1 MTLNTNGPEA
11 ADELRSLHA
20 WLSDVDEL
28 RGRVGCKESPPGKGT
43 LGPLL
48 EALTV
53 ALGPGAA
60 ATALATTVIAWLRT
74 RRSEI
79 RIKVTLPDR
88 RSLEV
93 SSKNVADLDA
103 AALRQQVADVAALL
117 GAQDQ
122 QGDAT
127 LRIAPPERREDR

>member
-1 MTLNTNGPEA
+1 MTLNTDGPTA
-11 ADELRSLHA
+11 ADQLRSLHA
-20 WLSDVDEL
+20 WLTDADEL
-28 RGRVGCKESPPGKGT
+28 RGRVGCKERPPEKGT

-88 RSLEV
+88 RSLEL
-93 SSKNVADLDA
+93 SAKNVADLDA
-103 AALRQQVADVAALL
+103 AALRQQVADVADLL
-117 GAQDQ
+117 GGQDR
-122 QGDAT
+122 QGEAT
-127 LRIAPPERREDR
+127 LEIAPPERREDP

>member
-1 MTLNTNGPEA
+1 M

-20 WLSDVDEL
+20 WLTDVDEL
-28 RGRVGCKESPPGKGT
+28 RGRVGCKESPPEKGT

-79 RIKVTLPDR
+79 HIKVTLPDR
-88 RSLEV
+88 RLLEL
-93 SSKNVADLDA
+93 SARNVADLDA
-103 AALRQQVADVAALL
+103 AALRQQVAEVAVLL
-117 GAQDQ
+117 GVQDQ
-122 QGDAT
+122 QGEAT
-127 LRIAPPERREDR
+127 LEIVPPERSDDR

>member
-1 MTLNTNGPEA
+1 MA

-20 WLSDVDEL
+20 WLTDVDEL
-28 RGRVGCKESPPGKGT
+28 RGRVGCEESPPEKGT

-53 ALGPGAA
+53 ALGPGGA

-79 RIKVTLPDR
+79 HIKVTLPDR
-88 RSLEV
+88 RSLEL
-93 SSKNVADLDA
+93 SATNVAALDG

-127 LRIAPPERREDR
+127 LAIAPPERREDR

>member
-1 MTLNTNGPEA
+1 M
-11 ADELRSLHA
+11 
-20 WLSDVDEL
+20 
-28 RGRVGCKESPPGKGT
+28 
-43 LGPLL
+43 L

-79 RIKVTLPDR
+79 RIKVSLPDR

-93 SSKNVADLDA
+93 SARNVADLDA

-117 GAQDQ
+117 GAQGQ

-127 LRIAPPERREDR
+127 LRIAPPERREER

>member
-1 MTLNTNGPEA
+1 MTLNTDGPKA

-20 WLSDVDEL
+20 WLTDIDEL
-28 RGRVGCKESPPGKGT
+28 RGRVGCKESPPEKGT

-60 ATALATTVIAWLRT
+60 ATALATTVIAWLRA

-79 RIKVTLPDR
+79 HIKVTLPDR
-88 RSLEV
+88 RSLEL
-93 SSKNVADLDA
+93 SARNVADLDA
-103 AALRQQVADVAALL
+103 AALRQQVADVAVLL

-127 LRIAPPERREDR
+127 LEIVPPERSEDR

>member
-1 MTLNTNGPEA
+1 MTLNIDGPQA
-11 ADELRSLHA
+11 ADQLRSLHT
-20 WLSDVDEL
+20 WLTDVDEL
-28 RGRVGCKESPPGKGT
+28 RGRVGCKERPPEQGT

-53 ALGPGAA
+53 ALAPGAA

-74 RRSEI
+74 RRAEI

-88 RSLEV
+88 RSLEL
-93 SSKNVADLDA
+93 SARNVAGLDA
-103 AALRQQVADVAALL
+103 AALRQQVADAAVLL

-127 LRIAPPERREDR
+127 LEIVRPEGREDR

>member
-1 MTLNTNGPEA
+1 MTLNIDGPQA
-11 ADELRSLHA
+11 ADQLRSLHT
-20 WLSDVDEL
+20 WLTDVDEL
-28 RGRVGCKESPPGKGT
+28 RGRVGCKERPPEQGT

-53 ALGPGAA
+53 ALAPGAA
-60 ATALATTVIAWLRT
+60 ATALATTIIAWLRT
-74 RRSEI
+74 RRAEI

-88 RSLEV
+88 RSLEL
-93 SSKNVADLDA
+93 SARNVAGLDA
-103 AALRQQVADVAALL
+103 AALRQQVADAAVLL

-127 LRIAPPERREDR
+127 LEIVRPEGREDR

>member
-1 MTLNTNGPEA
+1 MTLNIDGPQA
-11 ADELRSLHA
+11 ADQLRSLHT
-20 WLSDVDEL
+20 WLTDVDEL
-28 RGRVGCKESPPGKGT
+28 RGRVGCKERPPEQGT

-53 ALGPGAA
+53 ALAPGAA

-74 RRSEI
+74 RRAEI

-88 RSLEV
+88 RSLEL
-93 SSKNVADLDA
+93 SARNVAGLDA
-103 AALRQQVADVAALL
+103 AALRQQVADAAVLL

-127 LRIAPPERREDR
+127 LEIVRSEDREDR

>member
-1 MTLNTNGPEA
+1 MTLNIDGPEA
-11 ADELRSLHA
+11 ADQLRSLHA
-20 WLSDVDEL
+20 WLTDVDEL
-28 RGRVGCKESPPGKGT
+28 RGRVGFKERPPGKGT

-88 RSLEV
+88 RSLEF
-93 SSKNVADLDA
+93 SAKNVADLDA
-103 AALRQQVADVAALL
+103 AALRQQVADVADLL
-117 GAQDQ
+117 GAQDR
-122 QGDAT
+122 QGEAT
-127 LRIAPPERREDR
+127 LEIAPSERREDR

>member
-1 MTLNTNGPEA
+1 MTANINGPEA

-20 WLSDVDEL
+20 WLTDVDEL
-28 RGRVGCKESPPGKGT
+28 KGRVGCKESPPGKGT

-79 RIKVTLPDR
+79 RIKMTLPDR

-93 SSKNVADLDA
+93 SAKNVADLDA
-103 AALRQQVADVAALL
+103 AALRQQVADIAALL

>member
-1 MTLNTNGPEA
+1 MTLNTDGPKA
-11 ADELRSLHA
+11 ADQLRSLHA
-20 WLSDVDEL
+20 WLADVDEL
-28 RGRVGCKESPPGKGT
+28 RGRVGCKESPPEKGT

-74 RRSEI
+74 RRGEI
-79 RIKVTLPDR
+79 HIKVTLPDH
-88 RSLEV
+88 RSVEL
-93 SSKNVADLDA
+93 SARNVADLDA
-103 AALRQQVADVAALL
+103 AALRQQVADVAVLL

-127 LRIAPPERREDR
+127 LEIVPPERREDR

>member
-1 MTLNTNGPEA
+1 MTLNIDGPQA
-11 ADELRSLHA
+11 ADQLRSLHT
-20 WLSDVDEL
+20 WLTDVDEL
-28 RGRVGCKESPPGKGT
+28 RGRVGCKERPPEQGT

-53 ALGPGAA
+53 ALAPGAA
-60 ATALATTVIAWLRT
+60 ATALATTIIAWLRT
-74 RRSEI
+74 RRAEI

-88 RSLEV
+88 RSLEL
-93 SSKNVADLDA
+93 SARNVAGLDA
-103 AALRQQVADVAALL
+103 AALRQQVADAAVLL

-127 LRIAPPERREDR
+127 LEIVRSEGREDR

>member
-1 MTLNTNGPEA
+1 MTLNTDGPKV

-20 WLSDVDEL
+20 WLTDVDEL
-28 RGRVGCKESPPGKGT
+28 RGRVGCKESPPEKGT

-79 RIKVTLPDR
+79 HIKVTLPDR
-88 RSLEV
+88 RLLEL
-93 SSKNVADLDA
+93 SARNVADLDA
-103 AALRQQVADVAALL
+103 AALRQQVAEVAVLL
-117 GAQDQ
+117 GVQDQ
-122 QGDAT
+122 QGEAT
-127 LRIAPPERREDR
+127 LEIVPPERSDDR